1 MHCYRPDMSARRL
14 FRGLLVLLALLPGMA
29 AAAPAQVEVRDPFLD
44 LYTGP
49 GRGYPITHSI
59 GRGAAI
65 EIQHRHTDWYRIRS
79 AQADGCV
86 HRRQLRATLAAAGAG
101 RDTRSAIL
109 DRHIEGRLRAGVSVG
124 VFEDDPV
131 IAFWGSVRLDPTWTL
146 ALSLGQAAGDFSSTR
161 MLRLEG
167 VAQPWPEQ
175 RFPVHLLLGIGR
187 FENVPR
193 QTLVESTEEDA
204 FAFSAG
210 AGISTQLEQRLGL
223 RADWRWH
230 HARFDGGSDN
240 YHEFTAGFVL
250 LF

>member
-1 MHCYRPDMSARRL
+1 MHCYRPDTSALRL

-29 AAAPAQVEVRDPFLD
+29 AAASAQVEVRDPYLD
-44 LYTGP
+44 LHTGP
-49 GRGYPITHSI
+49 GRGYPITRSI
-59 GRGAAI
+59 GRGTAI

-79 AQADGCV
+79 AEADGWV
-86 HRRQLRATLAAAGAG
+86 HRSQLQATLAAAGAD
-101 RDTRSAIL
+101 RDTRAALL
-109 DRHIEGRLRAGVSVG
+109 DRHIAGRLRAGLSVG
-124 VFEDDPV
+124 VFEDDPMV
-131 IAFWGSVRLDPTWTL
+131 AFWGSYQLDPTWAL
-146 ALSLGQAAGDFSSTR
+146 ALLLGQAAGDFSSTH
-161 MLRLEG
+161 MLRLEA

-175 RFPVHLLLGIGR
+175 RIPVHLLLGIGR

-210 AGISTQLEQRLGL
+210 AGISKQLEPRFGL

-230 HARFDGGSDN
+230 HARFDGSSDN